1 MDHKEKMKKNYENR
15 MKVLKERTKKV
26 IKRVNG
32 KWKIIENNKQD
43 SKRELWINYKYI
55 YQWH

>member
-1 MDHKEKMKKNYENR
+1 MEN
-15 MKVLKERTKKV
+15 
-26 IKRVNG
+26 G
-32 KWKIIENNKQD
+32 QWKIIENNKQD